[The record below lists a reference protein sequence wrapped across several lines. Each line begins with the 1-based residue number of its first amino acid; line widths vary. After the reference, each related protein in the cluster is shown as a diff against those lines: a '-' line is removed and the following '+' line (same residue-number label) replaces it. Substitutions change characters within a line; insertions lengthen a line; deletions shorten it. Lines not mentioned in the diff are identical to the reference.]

1 LRTFA
6 SAVAV
11 LIGLVMA
18 AVAVPAMWVDRNI
31 VQEEGFVA
39 LAAPLG
45 RDPGFQQRL
54 ASAAVNSFGSDQI
67 PSPVARLARP
77 ILEEAAQSLSGLP
90 GYPEA
95 WTETLRKSHRL
106 SFADPATLPAEMN
119 GVSSLAL
126 DVAPLVGL
134 VAERLAAATSLPL
147 EGPEQVLIPIGRPN
161 QRQLVGQ
168 VTAYAPMGYAVA
180 VGSAL
185 AFVLGLVAA
194 RRRWTVLAG
203 AGAGVLILAAV
214 WKLAADAV
222 GGVVDGTSSGNAVAD
237 IFKHEFVTASAAG
250 FAQWTLV
257 VAGAGA
263 VLLVVGFVLR
273 VTGQRRRA

>member
-1 LRTFA
+1 LRTFV

-18 AVAVPAMWVDRNI
+18 AVAVPAMWVDRNV

-45 RDPGFQQRL
+45 KDPGFQQRL

-67 PSPVARLARP
+67 PGPIAQLVRP
-77 ILEEAAQSLSGLP
+77 ILEDAAQSLSGLP

-119 GVSSLAL
+119 GVSALAL

-134 VAERLAAATSLPL
+134 VAKRLAAATSLPL
-147 EGPEQVLIPIGRPN
+147 EGPEQVLIPIGQPN
-161 QRQLVGQ
+161 QRQMVEQ
-168 VTAYAPMGYAVA
+168 ITAYAPMGYAVA

-185 AFVLGLVAA
+185 ALVLALIAA

-203 AGAGVLILAAV
+203 TGAGVLILAAV
-214 WKLAADAV
+214 WKLASDGV
-222 GGVVDGTSSGNAVAD
+222 GGAVDGTSSGNAVAD
-237 IFKHEFVTASAAG
+237 IFKHEFVAASTAG

-257 VAGAGA
+257 SAGAGA
-263 VLLVVGFVLR
+263 VLLVVGLMLR
-273 VTGQRRRA
+273 ASGQRRPA